1 MKKSTI
7 LKRRAR
13 EFREI
18 GEDGLADLVT
28 ARAVALDKGGSA
40 QVARSAP
47 PIAAKTTP
55 PADLP
60 KDVICWTADDR
71 IFIQPPPLRHGGVT
85 AALAQQLK
93 KVTTDKDGEKH
104 YKYEGHAF
112 KKGSPECAQWSFTND
127 ETLFERVRNVLGDF
141 FSGGK
146 LLSPNG
152 NEIGQLPISTY
163 KPKAKA
169 S

>member
-7 LKRRAR
+7 LKRCAKELR
-13 EFREI
+13 EL
-18 GEDGLADLVT
+18 GEDALADQLT
-28 ARAVALDKGGSA
+28 ARAVALDNGTSTR
-40 QVARSAP
+40 QTTVAP
-47 PIAAKTTP
+47 PTE
-55 PADLP
+55 LP

-71 IFIQPPPLRHGGVT
+71 IFIQPPPLPHGGVVK
-85 AALAQQLK
+85 ALAHELK
-93 KVTTDKDGEKH
+93 KATTDKDGEKH
-104 YKYEGHAF
+104 YKYEGSAF
-112 KKGSPECAQWSFTND
+112 KKGAPEKSQWSFTND
-127 ETLFERVRNVLGDF
+127 ETLFERVRKVLGDF